1 MLSICRTEW
10 KKAHLCILYAKAESI
25 DRRKFYYL
33 PWKLDYFSE
42 PTLKVLLR
50 LSVSQIMDQNEA
62 VIVVVENVARI
73 AMTMG
78 ATQVTQ
84 F

>member
-1 MLSICRTEW
+1 M
-10 KKAHLCILYAKAESI
+10 
-25 DRRKFYYL
+25 
-33 PWKLDYFSE
+33 DYFSE

-84 F
+84 FLLAIVIFMSEIDWGEKYVTLWGNEAIYYSLSL